1 MLLIV
6 DNFCNHN
13 AKQQNEKFYFL
24 CFAHISGVGRNN
36 GPEQLQETYEL
47 NNGVMMPKLGFGTWQ
62 IPEEQVAI
70 PVMQAVKAGYRH
82 IDQR

>member
-1 MLLIV
+1 MIL
-6 DNFCNHN
+6 
-13 AKQQNEKFYFL
+13 K
-24 CFAHISGVGRNN
+24 
-36 GPEQLQETYEL
+36 ETYEL

-62 IPEEQVAI
+62 SPEEQVAI

>member
-1 MLLIV
+1 MIL
-6 DNFCNHN
+6 
-13 AKQQNEKFYFL
+13 K
-24 CFAHISGVGRNN
+24 
-36 GPEQLQETYEL
+36 ETYEL